1 MTARIAISR
10 CARMTASVRDNEQCQ
25 EFGEVSQ
32 NGCSDKFRNIP
43 WKVPL
48 TVSFFSTSS
57 WMFPEHFSE
66 PLWAA
71 IASDAVKQEPL
82 SYDVESNCYQ

>member
-1 MTARIAISR
+1 MTARIAILR
-10 CARMTASVRDNEQCQ
+10 CARVTASVRDNEQCH

-32 NGCSDKFRNIP
+32 NGSDKFRNIP

-48 TVSFFSTSS
+48 TEPFFSTSS
-57 WMFPEHFSE
+57 WMFPEHFSVL
-66 PLWAA
+66 LWAA

-82 SYDVESNCYQ
+82 LYDIESNCYQ